1 MSPKNKMYVRDRRYG
16 SSSRR
21 PSGLRNLLLVLT
33 AILLVATFIV
43 AAIKYLPLWPPEQP
57 GNTTVVTG
65 APLLSSTRAPEETA
79 EPTQPSIPASIN
91 PQLLPLSEIRAQT
104 PGLPAA
110 GSSPSERNLSAT
122 VFDNKGNVVPSFSRS
137 EPFSLVNPAYY
148 NQIPGVLTFRGNNFR
163 NAPAFGLVQQDV
175 SGLEQIWTNPVGS
188 LPSSSWTFS
197 WTGTG
202 WTGQP
207 LLVQWEEDIRRLM
220 NIREEKKAKT
230 DLVEVIYATMDG
242 QIYFYDLDDGQP
254 TRPPIKIGA
263 PIKGTPSLDPR
274 GYPILYVG
282 QGDKNPNVEG
292 IGFRVFNLI
301 DQSLLLYKRTEAQ
314 YAYRPTW
321 NACDSSPIFD
331 AKTDSLVYPNENGLI
346 YTAKMNTV
354 FDRESGEISIA
365 PEFFTYRYKM
375 SGLDNHGVESSMA
388 VYDGYGYFSDNS
400 GFINC
405 IDLNSLQPVWS
416 RNLGDDSDVT
426 PVLALEDDRVVLYIA
441 TEVDW
446 QKEIVGNYQGSA
458 FVYKF
463 DALTGA
469 VLWESFY
476 DCWTKNAA
484 NYGDDVNGGAM
495 GTPVVGKQNLTGK
508 VIFSFCMTK
517 GPYSGNSVVAYNT
530 RDGSVDWE
538 YTMPA
543 YSWSS
548 PIDVYDENGNG
559 YIIIPDSGGNLHL
572 IDGRT
577 GTALDVILLTKAD
590 GSTPAGNVESSGAV
604 FGNTLVVGTRGNVIV
619 GIKIK

>member
-1 MSPKNKMYVRDRRYG
+1 
-16 SSSRR
+16 
-21 PSGLRNLLLVLT
+21 
-33 AILLVATFIV
+33 
-43 AAIKYLPLWPPEQP
+43 
-57 GNTTVVTG
+57 
-65 APLLSSTRAPEETA
+65 
-79 EPTQPSIPASIN
+79 
-91 PQLLPLSEIRAQT
+91 
-104 PGLPAA
+104 
-110 GSSPSERNLSAT
+110 
-122 VFDNKGNVVPSFSRS
+122 
-137 EPFSLVNPAYY
+137 
-148 NQIPGVLTFRGNNFR
+148 
-163 NAPAFGLVQQDV
+163 
-175 SGLEQIWTNPVGS
+175 
-188 LPSSSWTFS
+188 
-197 WTGTG
+197 
-202 WTGQP
+202 
-207 LLVQWEEDIRRLM
+207 
-220 NIREEKKAKT
+220 
-230 DLVEVIYATMDG
+230 
-242 QIYFYDLDDGQP
+242 
-254 TRPPIKIGA
+254 
-263 PIKGTPSLDPR
+263 
-274 GYPILYVG
+274 
-282 QGDKNPNVEG
+282 
-292 IGFRVFNLI
+292 
-301 DQSLLLYKRTEAQ
+301 
-314 YAYRPTW
+314 
-321 NACDSSPIFD
+321 
-331 AKTDSLVYPNENGLI
+331 
-346 YTAKMNTV
+346 MNTV

-559 YIIIPDSGGNLHL
+559 YIIIRFRRKSTS
-572 IDGRT
+572 IDGQT
-577 GTALDVILLTKAD
+577 GTALDV
-590 GSTPAGNVESSGAV
+590 
-604 FGNTLVVGTRGNVIV
+604 FC
-619 GIKIK
+619 